1 MAGGGLMSSSTK
13 KPSPAPL
20 PSAELGQ
27 VAYEAY
33 RDAVDG
39 TSRGPRPTW
48 DERVAATPA
57 VADAWRVA
65 ALAVVAASQED

>member
-1 MAGGGLMSSSTK
+1 MATEK
-13 KPSPAPL
+13 KPAPE
-20 PSAELGQ
+20 PRHAAPELGQ

-39 TSRGPRPTW
+39 TPRGPRPTW

-57 VADAWRVA
+57 VADAWRAVA
-65 ALAVVAASQED
+65 AAVVAAAAE

>member
-1 MAGGGLMSSSTK
+1 MSSSTR
-13 KPSPAPL
+13 KPSPTPL

-39 TSRGPRPTW
+39 DARGPRPSW
-48 DERVAATPA
+48 NERVAATPA
-57 VADAWRVA
+57 VADAWRAVA
-65 ALAVVAASQED
+65 AAVVAAAAQE